1 MVLEFIKTGRLLEVA
16 HIVRI
21 MLNRIFAVYFN
32 ERTSSDESETKIIVN
47 FKEINKFYSASMLTL
62 QFIYTH

>member
-32 ERTSSDESETKIIVN
+32 ERTSSDESETNIIS
-47 FKEINKFYSASMLTL
+47 KF
-62 QFIYTH
+62 